1 MKCVAIAMLSVGAFA
16 AQDTTPPVIS
26 LTLAGE
32 TVDKKLTASKNCPV
46 FSTMAQCPDPECSAH
61 DHHDGSIEC
70 TKTVK
75 NVNNNNNAVNLITGK
90 TTATRNIRS
99 EWLYKYDA
107 KDASGNE
114 AETVSFTLV
123 IRDEVKPTL
132 DIELEDENY
141 GLGQTL
147 KRSDGSSFL
156 NPYWESCNQGKV
168 STPGAGDPVFEAH
181 ADPCDWIIPTNTA
194 TADDNVDGPINNLIQ
209 SALKKGAVTD
219 IADSDL
225 VSHKD
230 AVHKIDTQSTGAW
243 ALRWKVCDLAG
254 IFGANYENNCVE
266 DSLSITIADT
276 TPPVL
281 TINSDTTAANTY
293 ECGKDG
299 TRGATASSTYVEHNA
314 ICQDL
319 ADSWVTSE
327 YKDDAVD
334 VQIVKNVNTEAE
346 GEYKVTYSCQDKAK
360 TAKQSKERTVFIKD
374 TEPPV
379 IKLTGDSI
387 IENSA
392 GAHVS
397 NADFEHGVTGEW
409 DGAGMHS
416 KATCVDACYA
426 TTTITSSL
434 HYGACP
440 DMADAAAVS
449 THEGKK
455 IGDGSLS
462 NFPEYTAGDYS
473 VKYVCTDGA
482 SLTATTCR
490 TIRNVDHTKP
500 VIQVLGSNE
509 MTLEATHEGN
519 YIDDGATCSDQ
530 VDGVISQNVEV
541 SGDVVN
547 LSKVGSYTITYNCKD
562 SAGNAAPT
570 LSRYV
575 HVAQTSCPTC
585 VITGKDELTHEASFP
600 YTDQGAVCTD
610 IIDGTV
616 TAETVGSVNV
626 GKTGKYV
633 LTYRAKNSVGLWNDG
648 LAADGE
654 STGAGCRGTAI
665 NYFRTVTISD
675 TLKPVIKLT
684 YDGETDPIAWSG
696 KGPNSAA
703 ADTSGGAP
711 ANPYTKGAHT
721 GSGLEGYPYNTLMA
735 EEQTSS
741 VNGWVLGAI
750 ASAVTGL
757 ALLGYSQRKTTVA
770 TSVPV

>member
-32 TVDKKLTASKNCPV
+32 TVDKQLTASKNCPV
-46 FSTMAQCPDPECSAH
+46 FSTMEQCPDPVCSAH

-75 NVNNNNNAVNLITGK
+75 NVNNNNDTTDLITGK

-107 KDASGNE
+107 QDASGNE

-123 IRDEVKPTL
+123 LRDEVKPTL
-132 DIELEDENY
+132 TITRTDEND

-147 KRSDGSSFL
+147 KRDGADFL

-168 STPGAGDPVFEAH
+168 STPGAGVPAFEAH
-181 ADPCDWIIPTNTA
+181 ANPCTWTIPKHTA
-194 TADDNVDGPINNLIQ
+194 SASDTYDGNIDNRIT
-209 SALKKGAVTD
+209 SALKKGAVSD
-219 IADSDL
+219 IADTDL
-225 VSHKD
+225 DAHKD
-230 AVHKIDTQSTGAW
+230 HVLDTQSTGAW

-254 IFGANYENNCVE
+254 IFGENFEDNCVE

-281 TINSDTTAANTY
+281 TINSDTTATNTY

-299 TRGATASSTYVEHNA
+299 VRGATATSTYVEHHA

-319 ADSWVTSE
+319 ADSWVTSQYE
-327 YKDDAVD
+327 DDEVNVD
-334 VQIVKNVNTEAE
+334 VVSTVNTEVE
-346 GEYKVTYSCQDKAK
+346 DSYTVTYSCQDKAK
-360 TAKQSKERTVFIKD
+360 TAKQSKDRTVIIKD
-374 TEPPV
+374 TTPPV
-379 IKLTGDSI
+379 ITLTGDTI

-397 NADFEHGVTGEW
+397 NADFEHATTGEW

-416 KATCVDACYA
+416 KATCVDACYT

-440 DMADAAAVS
+440 DMADAAAVT

-703 ADTSGGAP
+703 ADTTGGAP
-711 ANPYTKGAHT
+711 ANPYTKGSHT
-721 GSGLEGYPYNTLMA
+721 GSGLAGYPYNTLMA